1 MRIAILVS
9 AFPLLSE
16 AYVLAHATS
25 LLDRGHDVTI
35 YADQPAEKQPVHPD
49 VERYGLRERIVLP
62 PAIASNYLERG
73 ARAGGLLL
81 ANLGLSPSTLLA
93 SLNVLRYGRHAS
105 SLRLLNEALA
115 YGGQGS
121 YDVIHCHF
129 GRNGIR
135 GAHLR
140 EIGALEGKLVTT
152 FHGND
157 ATAYVRRHGPACY
170 ARLFEA
176 GDLFVAVSEEL
187 RQRLIGLGCPEERIV
202 VQHVGVDLTLFAPPT
217 AAALAGRETR
227 LVTTSRLVPKKGVEY
242 GIRAAAALSK
252 AGHAVQYTIV
262 GDGQLRPHLEQLAF
276 RLGAERIVRF
286 LGWQRQ
292 PEVAAILA
300 DSDILLAPSVTAP
313 DGDQEGIPV
322 AIMEAMA
329 MALPVVSTWHG
340 GIPELVRDGVTGIL
354 VREGDTETLAAG
366 VARLIEHPE
375 VRAAMGQAGR
385 ARVAAEHNA
394 SIQADRLVDLYRRVL
409 AVGESPHTTYGAA
422 PHE

>member
-1 MRIAILVS
+1 MGELHLEIVTGRIKR
-9 AFPLLSE
+9 
-16 AYVLAHATS
+16 
-25 LLDRGHDVTI
+25 D
-35 YADQPAEKQPVHPD
+35 K
-49 VERYGLRERIVLP
+49 
-62 PAIASNYLERG
+62 
-73 ARAGGLLL
+73 
-81 ANLGLSPSTLLA
+81 
-93 SLNVLRYGRHAS
+93 
-105 SLRLLNEALA
+105 
-115 YGGQGS
+115 
-121 YDVIHCHF
+121 
-129 GRNGIR
+129 
-135 GAHLR
+135 
-140 EIGALEGKLVTT
+140 
-152 FHGND
+152 
-157 ATAYVRRHGPACY
+157 
-170 ARLFEA
+170 
-176 GDLFVAVSEEL
+176 
-187 RQRLIGLGCPEERIV
+187 
-202 VQHVGVDLTLFAPPT
+202 GVDLTLFAPPT